1 MLAITKIF
9 RFETAHALHG
19 YEGPCRNIHGHTYTL
34 HVTIGAEDFK
44 EQYIPSPGILFDFKD
59 LKKIVQEE
67 VVSRYDHAILLSA
80 SFLEVNPHLKGLEN
94 LRVLDFEPSAE
105 NMLLDIRNS
114 IAPKLPPHVHL
125 IRLKLFETA
134 DSYAE
139 LTGLTR
145 PEGAGLNGPY

>member
-1 MLAITKIF
+1 MLTITKIF

-19 YEGPCRNIHGHTYTL
+19 YDGPCRNIHGHTYTL
-34 HVTIGAEDFK
+34 HVTIGATAFSGEF
-44 EQYIPSPGILFDFKD
+44 IASPGILYDFKD

-67 VVSRYDHAILLSA
+67 VVSRYDHAILLSE
-80 SFLEVNPHLKGLEN
+80 SFLKVNPHLKGLEN

-105 NMLLDIRNS
+105 NMLMDMQQS
-114 IAPKLPPHVHL
+114 IAPKLPSGVHL
-125 IRLKLFETA
+125 VRLKLFETA